1 MADLTS
7 LRREE
12 LIELIMVQ
20 QRMIEDQ
27 QRQIAE
33 LRDEIEQ
40 LRRGGKRQ
48 AAPFSKGKRVENP
61 KPPGRKPGQGPFTRR
76 MVPLEE
82 AVETIIASAPEYCPH
97 CGGDLEQEREEVA
110 TTTDL
115 PIHPRP
121 VITAYRVSVCRCR
134 QCGKRVRGA
143 AQGLAPD
150 QTGAT
155 AHRVG
160 PGVMAA
166 AHALHYAIGIPVRK
180 VPRVLGELTGVSLT
194 QSAITQDAM
203 RRAAGPV
210 GAAYED
216 LREQVREA
224 PVAHTGDTSW
234 RISGRTA
241 FLMGFDTDQSTVYQ
255 IRDRHRNEEVREII
269 PGDYQGVLIT
279 DRGKSYDAGELA
291 GVAQQKCMAHLLRN
305 VSEVVERKR
314 GPARQ
319 FGVKL
324 KLLLR
329 EGLTLWHARGALRG
343 DEFRIRSRQL
353 DQQLTHHLRIRMLR
367 DDDNQTLLNGIGLQ
381 HDRGHLLR
389 FLETEG
395 VEPTNNRAER
405 ILRPAVIARKVSHC
419 SKNRRG
425 ADAFV
430 AFVSIAQTARKKA
443 QQSTTQVLRDLFVRP
458 ADALAR

>member
-1 MADLTS
+1 M
-7 LRREE
+7 
-12 LIELIMVQ
+12 
-20 QRMIEDQ
+20 
-27 QRQIAE
+27 
-33 LRDEIEQ
+33 
-40 LRRGGKRQ
+40 
-48 AAPFSKGKRVENP
+48 
-61 KPPGRKPGQGPFTRR
+61 
-76 MVPLEE
+76 
-82 AVETIIASAPEYCPH
+82 
-97 CGGDLEQEREEVA
+97 
-110 TTTDL
+110 
-115 PIHPRP
+115 
-121 VITAYRVSVCRCR
+121 
-134 QCGKRVRGA
+134 
-143 AQGLAPD
+143 
-150 QTGAT
+150 
-155 AHRVG
+155 
-160 PGVMAA
+160 
-166 AHALHYAIGIPVRK
+166 
-180 VPRVLGELTGVSLT
+180 T

-210 GAAYED
+210 GAAYVD

-224 PVAHTGDTSW
+224 PVAHTDDTSW
-234 RISGRTA
+234 RIIGGRTA

-269 PGDYQGVLIT
+269 PGDYKGVLIT
-279 DRGKSYDAGELA
+279 DRGKSHDAGELA

-314 GPARQ
+314 GPARR

-329 EGLTLWHARGALRG
+329 EGLTLWHARGALSG

-353 DQQLTHHLRIRMLR
+353 DQQLTNHLRIRMLR

-395 VEPTNNRAER
+395 VEPTHNRAER

-419 SKNRRG
+419 SKNQRG

-430 AFVSIAQTARKKA
+430 AFASIAQTARKKA

-458 ADALAR
+458 AAALAR